1 MVSNPFA
8 DEPGYP
14 RRSSS
19 ERAKD
24 WDRLWHEELE
34 SESYQKYLDQKRNT
48 PKPVQPDAKKIS
60 FSTGVIALLVA
71 VGLLIFFASL

>member
-19 ERAKD
+19 ERADD
-24 WDRLWHEELE
+24 WHRLFLEEIE
-34 SESYQKYLDQKRNT
+34 SESYQQYREQKREI
-48 PKPVQPDAKKIS
+48 PKPITPDKKKFS
-60 FSTGVIALLVA
+60 PSTGIIAVLLA
-71 VGLLIFFASL
+71 VGLLIFIAAL